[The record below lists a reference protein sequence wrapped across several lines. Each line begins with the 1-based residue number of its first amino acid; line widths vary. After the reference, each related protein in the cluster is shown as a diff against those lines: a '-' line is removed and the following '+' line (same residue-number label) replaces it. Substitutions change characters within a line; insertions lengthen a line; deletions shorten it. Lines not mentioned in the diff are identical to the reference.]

1 MSIPTLLPTTSPI
14 LSPTQQPTSTT
25 TTNGYPTSFPSY
37 HGPSTFPSSFPTSM
51 PTSFPTYIYGIPCPS
66 GEGST
71 IASDPFCY
79 TCPAGS
85 YSTLVVMTNTNFS
98 SCSACPINQYQPNT
112 GSISCL
118 NCPAGKITGSLGTVL
133 QSSCVNPTIN
143 FVSGGICLFFAVV
156 VIMLYLYSGR
166 LLCIAI
172 YRKKRL
178 VEKSITICGAAARSA
193 DLVTTVAN
201 IMSTVMLRRK
211 QKEKD
216 RDHSRHMVLKQ
227 HLWKPALFVVLA
239 IIIVVLQTFG
249 TLLVSLFHMLFNV
262 LLLQRSYSIFVKLS
276 LTFEE
281 QVNLLLSQVALNIGI
296 PKFSLFLYPFR
307 YFSQLLTVLSKI
319 QINFS
324 NVQVTCAGSQAPIYL
339 LTYLLIFS
347 VVIIIIQ
354 SNLQVF
360 WISSLSPAINKAS
373 NLIFSRYFFIR
384 NKSTSMLMF
393 LICRSL
399 LFIPQPRTI
408 VQYMIGFISWSYF
421 FQNQGV
427 ATSTSN
433 CDAATTIPLDTILA
447 IATTIMVVLALFPV
461 LYIVAQ
467 VLVPC
472 FKRGELKRLLKE
484 LLPKSIYIANKEEDM
499 KNIDQHGEENESKS
513 PVKSLSFSSKITNVV
528 RSIRSSMIPIKYQEN
543 ETVITRIV
551 R

>member
-1 MSIPTLLPTTSPI
+1 
-14 LSPTQQPTSTT
+14 
-25 TTNGYPTSFPSY
+25 
-37 HGPSTFPSSFPTSM
+37 
-51 PTSFPTYIYGIPCPS
+51 
-66 GEGST
+66 
-71 IASDPFCY
+71 
-79 TCPAGS
+79 
-85 YSTLVVMTNTNFS
+85 
-98 SCSACPINQYQPNT
+98 
-112 GSISCL
+112 
-118 NCPAGKITGSLGTVL
+118 
-133 QSSCVNPTIN
+133 
-143 FVSGGICLFFAVV
+143 
-156 VIMLYLYSGR
+156 
-166 LLCIAI
+166 
-172 YRKKRL
+172 
-178 VEKSITICGAAARSA
+178 
-193 DLVTTVAN
+193 
-201 IMSTVMLRRK
+201 
-211 QKEKD
+211 
-216 RDHSRHMVLKQ
+216 
-227 HLWKPALFVVLA
+227 
-239 IIIVVLQTFG
+239 
-249 TLLVSLFHMLFNV
+249 
-262 LLLQRSYSIFVKLS
+262 
-276 LTFEE
+276 
-281 QVNLLLSQVALNIGI
+281 
-296 PKFSLFLYPFR
+296 
-307 YFSQLLTVLSKI
+307 
-319 QINFS
+319 
-324 NVQVTCAGSQAPIYL
+324 VTCAGSQAPIYL